1 MQGDKINKTVD
12 KKCQESSL
20 FYSTILTLEQVRIGM
35 RAEIEAVEKKQG
47 TGKAFSELLT
57 DVEKIPML
65 YYLVENNIKQLK
77 EFIKKERK

>member
-1 MQGDKINKTVD
+1 
-12 KKCQESSL
+12 
-20 FYSTILTLEQVRIGM
+20 M